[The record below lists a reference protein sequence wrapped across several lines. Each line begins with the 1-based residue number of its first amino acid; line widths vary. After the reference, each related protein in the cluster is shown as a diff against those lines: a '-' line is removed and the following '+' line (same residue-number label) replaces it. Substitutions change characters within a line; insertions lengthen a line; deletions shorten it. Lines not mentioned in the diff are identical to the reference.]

1 MGMHTIISEGSGGIS
16 GGQRQRLMIARAI
29 APKPRILMFDE
40 ATSALD
46 NVTQQIVSNSLDKLK
61 CTRIVIAH
69 RLSTIRQCDRII
81 VLDKGKIVEDGT
93 YDQLVANKGYFAEL
107 IERQR
112 VDL

>member
-1 MGMHTIISEGSGGIS
+1 MISEGQGGIS
-16 GGQRQRLMIARAI
+16 GGQRQRLLIARAV

-46 NVTQQIVSNSLDKLK
+46 NVTQKRVSEALDRMK

-81 VLDKGKIVEDGT
+81 MLEDGKIVEDGT
-93 YDQLVANKGYFAEL
+93 YDELIAKNGKFAEMVA
-107 IERQR
+107 RQCCQ
-112 VDL
+112 